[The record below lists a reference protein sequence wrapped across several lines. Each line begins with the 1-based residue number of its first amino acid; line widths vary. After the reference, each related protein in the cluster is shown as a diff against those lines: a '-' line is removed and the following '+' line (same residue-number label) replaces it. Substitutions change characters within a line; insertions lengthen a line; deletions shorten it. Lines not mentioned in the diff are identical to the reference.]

1 MRRAGSRGA
10 CALLSP
16 GLTPPPCPLPTSQE
30 KAAQRK
36 QHAMTRHR
44 DPRSPSTP
52 ITHRRLAPRRPS
64 SAPAW
69 PWQRQQQA
77 GKASPAPAGRAGKR
91 DLAIG
96 IGRARNEVKTI
107 VEQQCC
113 GCGPL
118 PSLALD
124 RASGGHHHLA
134 VEGGPACGCGS
145 AGLPCPCRC
154 RAGGREVGTRRG
166 LHHCMH
172 GAACRSPPLLYCIR
186 NVRGEATERV
196 RAGAA
201 TFALHVHVV
210 GSRRGR
216 AVLPARALPDCRSLS
231 LSLPVPMR
239 PCPPP
244 RPRESSRERWRAVPR
259 FLPLT
264 TTRRLRTRVA
274 RRRQNVGRWMDPE
287 FSNNFRMKGRFG
299 KVQCGAVQIF

>member
-216 AVLPARALPDCRSLS
+216 TVPCCPRARALSLS
-231 LSLPVPMR
+231 LSARAHAAVHALLPAPGVQSG
-239 PCPPP
+239 
-244 RPRESSRERWRAVPR
+244 EVAVPR
-259 FLPLT
+259 FC
-264 TTRRLRTRVA
+264 R
-274 RRRQNVGRWMDPE
+274 
-287 FSNNFRMKGRFG
+287 
-299 KVQCGAVQIF
+299 

>member
-16 GLTPPPCPLPTSQE
+16 GLTPPVCPLPTSQE

-44 DPRSPSTP
+44 DPCTISQHQSRIIGWRLLLPGQGNRQGRHP
-52 ITHRRLAPRRPS
+52 PRQPGEPGNAARGPCDRHRV
-64 SAPAW
+64 SA
-69 PWQRQQQA
+69 
-77 GKASPAPAGRAGKR
+77 KR
-91 DLAIG
+91 G
-96 IGRARNEVKTI
+96 ENH

-124 RASGGHHHLA
+124 RASGGHHHHLA
-134 VEGGPACGCGS
+134 VEGPACACGCGS

-154 RAGGREVGTRRG
+154 RAGGRSGQGEDCICMQGAAVLPAA
-166 LHHCMH
+166 LHH
-172 GAACRSPPLLYCIR
+172 YCTVR

-244 RPRESSRERWRAVPR
+244 RPRESSRERWRA
-259 FLPLT
+259 
-264 TTRRLRTRVA
+264 RRSLAFCR
-274 RRRQNVGRWMDPE
+274 
-287 FSNNFRMKGRFG
+287 
-299 KVQCGAVQIF
+299 

>member
-44 DPRSPSTP
+44 DPCTISQHQSRIIGWRLLLPGQGNRQGRHP
-52 ITHRRLAPRRPS
+52 PRQPGEPGNAARGPCDRHRV
-64 SAPAW
+64 SA
-69 PWQRQQQA
+69 
-77 GKASPAPAGRAGKR
+77 KR
-91 DLAIG
+91 G
-96 IGRARNEVKTI
+96 ENH

-124 RASGGHHHLA
+124 RASGGHHHHLA
-134 VEGGPACGCGS
+134 VEGPACACGCGS

-154 RAGGREVGTRRG
+154 RAGGRSGQGEDCICMQGAAVLPAA
-166 LHHCMH
+166 LHH
-172 GAACRSPPLLYCIR
+172 YCTVR

-231 LSLPVPMR
+231 LC
-239 PCPPP
+239 PCPCGH
-244 RPRESSRERWRAVPR
+244 AL
-259 FLPLT
+259 LPGPGSP
-264 TTRRLRTRVA
+264 
-274 RRRQNVGRWMDPE
+274 VGRGG
-287 FSNNFRMKGRFG
+287 GRSLAF
-299 KVQCGAVQIF
+299 CR